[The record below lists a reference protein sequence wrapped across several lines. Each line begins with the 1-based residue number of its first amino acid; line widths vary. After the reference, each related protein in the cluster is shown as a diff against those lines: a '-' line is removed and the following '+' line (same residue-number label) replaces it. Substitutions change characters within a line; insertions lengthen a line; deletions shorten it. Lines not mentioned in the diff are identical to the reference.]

1 MRARIGCVVAAL
13 ALAGCGLVPTA
24 GGSSDTS
31 ANLEC
36 PSADEVNKALG
47 TQVVFDQKTEILE
60 YERTEDQIKPDD
72 FACEYHDP
80 KGILP
85 VVIRFKP
92 DRDRAAFAAYKDA
105 RKDQHPSDIAGFHD
119 EAFTWR
125 EDSADPTMSMREV
138 AARRGSLIITVIG
151 VVPAEKEAALLGQL
165 FDQLR

>member
-24 GGSSDTS
+24 GGGSDAS
-31 ANLEC
+31 VNLEC
-36 PSADEVNKALG
+36 PSADEVNSALG
-47 TQVVFDQKTEILE
+47 TQFVFERKTEILE
-60 YERTEDQIKPDD
+60 YERTQEQLQPYD

-85 VVIRFKP
+85 IVIRFRP
-92 DRDRAAFAAYKDA
+92 DRDSVAFAAYKEA
-105 RKDQHPSDIAGFHD
+105 HKDQHPSDIAGFQD

-125 EDSADPTMSMREV
+125 EESADPTMSMREV

-151 VVPAEKEAALLGQL
+151 VVPVEKEVALLGQL
-165 FDQLR
+165 FAQLQ